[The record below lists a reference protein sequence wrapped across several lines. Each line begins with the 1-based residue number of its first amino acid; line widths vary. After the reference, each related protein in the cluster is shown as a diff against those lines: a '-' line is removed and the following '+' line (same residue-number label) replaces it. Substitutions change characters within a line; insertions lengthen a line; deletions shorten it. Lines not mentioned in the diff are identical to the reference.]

1 MRLHKRSL
9 NAGFTLVE
17 LMAAAF
23 IGLLTASTAGQ
34 IMVSHLETSER
45 IEAFQRQR
53 EDWNRAASFIE
64 AEVALSESIVT
75 DPNKIN
81 LAPNCKALFSDPS
94 KQLRFALNI
103 RQDLYQSVY
112 GVVATEENSGWL
124 KPNSLWRCGPSFD
137 VRGDYL
143 SIEEEDID
151 GPSPQRL
158 LDGLDNQNDTDNGFK
173 ILSSTSPGKLLHF
186 QLSVIRFAKDE
197 ITRRFS
203 FSSTGKTRTRI
214 SPLYSRPTTGSL
226 CTASNMV
233 KFTPD
238 TSEVSADIFKVN
250 ISDSELPTGQDVLI
264 CGKGLVSEIQGSSY
278 DDIIESGGNT
288 GTTIY
293 GCNGSDVIEGTFG
306 IDNLSGD
313 EGKSEHC
320 PSMDARK
327 DGDDILIGNGNASTS
342 SETPEQM
349 NGGNG
354 FNRYV
359 PGRGHVTI
367 TGGDNLDIVFF
378 DAPLDRTNQ
387 KNYTFSTEC
396 NRENCTVTDQTETET
411 RQMNLSGIEILIFPD
426 QRIDLNSAPQS

>member
-23 IGLLTASTAGQ
+23 IGLLTATTAGQ

-81 LAPNCKALFSDPS
+81 LAPNCKALFSNPS
-94 KQLRFALNI
+94 EQLRFALNI

-112 GVVATEENSGWL
+112 GVVATETNSGWL

-137 VRGDYL
+137 IRGNYL

-158 LDGLDNQNDTDNGFK
+158 LDGLDNQDDTDDGFK

-288 GTTIY
+288 GSTIY
-293 GCNGSDVIEGTFG
+293 GCNGSDVIEGTSG
-306 IDNLSGD
+306 VDNLSGD
-313 EGKSEHC
+313 EGGTEHC
-320 PSMDARK
+320 PSTDAQR
-327 DGDDILIGNGNASTS
+327 DGDDILIGNGNSSTS
-342 SETPEQM
+342 PEAQEQLD
-349 NGGNG
+349 GGNG
-354 FNRYV
+354 FNRFV
-359 PGRGHVTI
+359 PGRGNVSI

-378 DAPLDRTNQ
+378 DAPLEGANQ
-387 KNYTFSTEC
+387 KNYTFSTKC
-396 NRENCTVTDQTETET
+396 DRENCTVTDKTETENRT
-411 RQMNLSGIEILIFPD
+411 MMLSGVEILIFQD

>member
-23 IGLLTASTAGQ
+23 IGLLTATTAGQ

-53 EDWNRAASFIE
+53 EDWTRAASFIE

-75 DPNKIN
+75 DPTKIN
-81 LAPNCKALFSDPS
+81 LAPKCKALFSDPS

-137 VRGDYL
+137 ARGDYL

-158 LDGLDNQNDTDNGFK
+158 LDGLDDQNGTDDGFK

-186 QLSVIRFAKDE
+186 QLSVMRFTKDQK
-197 ITRRFS
+197 TRRFS

-238 TSEVSADIFKVN
+238 SNEVNERIFKVN
-250 ISDSELPTGQDVLI
+250 ISENELPTGQDVLI

-278 DDIIESGGNT
+278 DDIIESGGNM
-288 GTTIY
+288 GSTIY
-293 GCNGSDVIEGTFG
+293 GCNGSDVIEGTSG
-306 IDNLSGD
+306 VDNLSGD
-313 EGKSEHC
+313 EGGTEHC
-320 PSMDARK
+320 PSTDAQR
-327 DGDDILIGNGNASTS
+327 DGDDILIGNGNSSTS
-342 SETPEQM
+342 PEAQEQLD
-349 NGGNG
+349 GGNG
-354 FNRYV
+354 FNRFV
-359 PGRGHVTI
+359 PGRGNVSI

-378 DAPLDRTNQ
+378 DAPLEATNQ
-387 KNYTFSTEC
+387 KNYTFSTKC
-396 NRENCTVTDQTETET
+396 DRENCTVTDKTETENRT
-411 RQMNLSGIEILIFPD
+411 MMLSGVEILIFPD